1 MDKKE
6 PGSKITD
13 LMVKKFHIEVISIV
27 ILIMWLSKFI
37 KDKNSF
43 IPLLVLIG
51 VFIMLI
57 IEIKFMQYILKLK
70 DVETANRLMET
81 ELTKTKDMVD
91 SLRTQKHEFANIL
104 QVISGLAQLKK
115 FDHLMRYINTVKMNL
130 NFKSACYKLNGSPE
144 LNVIVNS
151 KFNTAKEK
159 GIETCLQIDANFSK
173 LNIST
178 FKLITIISNLLD
190 NAIRALDESG
200 LEDKKLKFSITR
212 EERCIVFGVWDNFG
226 PIPDSILRNM
236 FSKGFTTKQ
245 EEGHGIGLFTVRNL
259 AEELGGI
266 IDVDT
271 SDNGTLFSVSF
282 IEPKQSDNIENIEE
296 EVKPEGLSMESENV
310 Y

>member
-159 GIETCLQIDANFSK
+159 GIETCLQLMRI
-173 LNIST
+173 
-178 FKLITIISNLLD
+178 
-190 NAIRALDESG
+190 
-200 LEDKKLKFSITR
+200 
-212 EERCIVFGVWDNFG
+212 
-226 PIPDSILRNM
+226 
-236 FSKGFTTKQ
+236 
-245 EEGHGIGLFTVRNL
+245 
-259 AEELGGI
+259 
-266 IDVDT
+266 
-271 SDNGTLFSVSF
+271 SVSL
-282 IEPKQSDNIENIEE
+282 IYLLLN
-296 EVKPEGLSMESENV
+296 
-310 Y
+310 

>member
-1 MDKKE
+1 M
-6 PGSKITD
+6 
-13 LMVKKFHIEVISIV
+13 
-27 ILIMWLSKFI
+27 
-37 KDKNSF
+37 
-43 IPLLVLIG
+43 
-51 VFIMLI
+51 
-57 IEIKFMQYILKLK
+57 
-70 DVETANRLMET
+70 
-81 ELTKTKDMVD
+81 
-91 SLRTQKHEFANIL
+91 
-104 QVISGLAQLKK
+104 
-115 FDHLMRYINTVKMNL
+115 
-130 NFKSACYKLNGSPE
+130 
-144 LNVIVNS
+144 
-151 KFNTAKEK
+151 
-159 GIETCLQIDANFSK
+159 
-173 LNIST
+173 
-178 FKLITIISNLLD
+178 ITIISNLLD